1 MSLLTRFANLFRC
14 KALERELDQELTFH
28 LEMRIDRNLARG
40 LTYEE
45 AVTDAHRRFGDVE
58 GAKEEMRMA
67 RLSTLSR
74 AQASGMLALSALIA
88 AIGMTAL
95 MHRQR
100 PVHEPHHRGLTL
112 PVLLS
117 HENPR
122 YTEEALKKR
131 IRGAVMLQ
139 CVVETTGVCSNLR
152 ITKPLDPEGLDEQAL
167 RAARNWRF
175 QPGTRF
181 GQPVPVSVTMEM
193 RFTVR

>member
-1 MSLLTRFANLFRC
+1 MSRLTRFANLFRR
-14 KALERELDQELTFH
+14 KALERELDREIAFH
-28 LEMRIDRNLARG
+28 LEMRIDRNLQRG

-45 AVTDAHRRFGDVE
+45 AVTAAHRRFGDVG

-74 AQASGMLALSALIA
+74 AQMSILALTVLIA

-95 MHRQR
+95 MYRQR
-100 PVHEPHHRGLTL
+100 PGDGADHRGLTL

-117 HENPR
+117 HENPT
-122 YTEEALKKR
+122 YTAEALRKR
-131 IRGAVMLQ
+131 IGGAVMLQ